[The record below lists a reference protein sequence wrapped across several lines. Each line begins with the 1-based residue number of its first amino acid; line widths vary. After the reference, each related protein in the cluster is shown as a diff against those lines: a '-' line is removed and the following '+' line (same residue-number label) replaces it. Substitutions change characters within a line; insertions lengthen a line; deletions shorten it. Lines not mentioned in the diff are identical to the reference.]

1 MCPQLTIA
9 LFFITWFASG
19 RAISTQCVLDI
30 GYTLQQASVQQEW
43 ALRMIDA
50 TTKIPDGLLY
60 GNLDNMGHWD
70 ECLTADSGTGFTGKY
85 CRVGLA
91 FQNPP
96 NGIFNEYFFTQSLK
110 IIFIGFTSGQFWK
123 G

>member
-1 MCPQLTIA
+1 MWLQLTIA
-9 LFFITWFASG
+9 LISLPWIARG
-19 RAISTQCVLDI
+19 QAISTRCGLDI
-30 GYTLQQASVQQEW
+30 GYTLQQASLQQEW

-60 GNLDNMGHWD
+60 GNLDSMGHWD
-70 ECLTADSGTGFTGKY
+70 ECLTASSGTGFIGKY

-91 FQNPP
+91 FENPP
-96 NGIFNEYFFTQSLK
+96 AGIFNKYVSRSHINYFIYIS
-110 IIFIGFTSGQFWK
+110 SGHLWK

>member
-1 MCPQLTIA
+1 MRFQLTIA
-9 LFFITWFASG
+9 LFSITWFASSQ
-19 RAISTQCVLDI
+19 AISNQCFLDV

-96 NGIFNEYFFTQSLK
+96 NGIFNEYFFVEL
-110 IIFIGFTSGQFWK
+110 
-123 G
+123 